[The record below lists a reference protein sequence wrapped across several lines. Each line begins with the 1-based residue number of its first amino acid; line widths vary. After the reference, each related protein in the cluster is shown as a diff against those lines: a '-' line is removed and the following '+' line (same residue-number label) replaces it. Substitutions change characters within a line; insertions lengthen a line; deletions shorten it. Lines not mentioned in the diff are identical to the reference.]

1 MIETVACPAGN
12 EKILQM
18 EGITKVFP
26 GVKALENV
34 DLSVRCGTIHA
45 ICGENG
51 AGKSTLIKVL
61 SGIYAHGTYEGK
73 IFLDNKERTFTSTH
87 EAENAGIVCIHQELA
102 LVPEMSVAE
111 NIFLGNQP
119 NHLGLINFDQMIRQA
134 DDLLKQVGIN
144 GDKSTSS
151 VNPNTKVI
159 NLGVGKQ
166 QLVEIAKAL
175 AKNARLLILDEPTSA
190 LTENEVDVLMDILD
204 KLRKRN
210 ITCIYIS
217 HKLDEVMRIAD
228 EVTIL
233 RDGQTI
239 DTKVIAE
246 INKSDIVRMMVGRE
260 LTNLFPRENHTSGE
274 VAFEVKNYTV
284 NNPWVAGKKLVN
296 NVSFEIKSGEIVGVS
311 GLMGSGRTELF
322 SSIYGAFEARSSGE
336 VYLDGKKVNI
346 SSPADAIK
354 NGIYYLTED
363 RKKFGL
369 VLGMSVLENTTLSSL
384 KKVSKMGLLNTNI
397 ERTATQKFI
406 EFLRTKTPNQLVKVS
421 NLSGGNQ
428 QKVAIGKALM
438 TEPKILILDEPTRG
452 IDVGAKYEIY
462 KIMNQLVSQGVIV
475 IMISS
480 DLEEILGMSDR
491 ILVFGIGE
499 LRGSINISEAD
510 QEVIM
515 NVATGV
521 KSI

>member
-1 MIETVACPAGN
+1 MSETVARPAGD
-12 EKILQM
+12 EVILRM
-18 EGITKVFP
+18 ESITKIFP

-34 DLSVRCGTIHA
+34 DLTVRTGSIHA

-61 SGIYAHGTYEGK
+61 CGIYAHGTYDGK
-73 IFLDNKERTFTSTH
+73 IFLDETERMFSSTH
-87 EAENAGIVCIHQELA
+87 EAEKAGIVSIHQELA

-119 NHLGLINFDQMIRQA
+119 NRAGLINFDQMIRQA
-134 DDLLKQVGIN
+134 DDLLKKVGIN
-144 GDKSTSS
+144 SLNSANN

-175 AKNARLLILDEPTSA
+175 AKNARVLILDEPTSA

-204 KLRKRN
+204 NLRKKN

-217 HKLDEVMRIAD
+217 HKLDEVIRIAD
-228 EVTIL
+228 DVTIL

-239 DTKVIAE
+239 DTKHISE
-246 INKSDIVRMMVGRE
+246 ITKSDIVRMMVGRE
-260 LTNLFPRENHTSGE
+260 LTNLFPREKHNPGE

-296 NVSFEIKSGEIVGVS
+296 NISFNVRYGEIIGIS

-322 SSIYGAFEARSSGE
+322 SSIYGAFEARSEGE
-336 VYLDGKKVNI
+336 VYLEGKKLNI
-346 SSPADAIK
+346 KSPTDAIK

-363 RKKFGL
+363 RKKYGL
-369 VLGMSVLENTTLSSL
+369 VLGMSILENSTLSSL
-384 KKVSKMGLLNTNI
+384 NKVSKYGLLNTNI
-397 ERTATQKFI
+397 ERTLTQKFI
-406 EFLRTKTPNQLVKVS
+406 DFLRTKTPSQLVKVS

-438 TEPKILILDEPTRG
+438 TQPKVLILDEPTRG

-462 KIMNQLVSQGVIV
+462 KIMNQLVEQGVIV

-480 DLEEILGMSDR
+480 DLEEVLGMSDR

-499 LRGSINISEAD
+499 LRGSVDISEAD

-515 NVATGV
+515 NIATGV
-521 KSI
+521 KSV